1 MLSPTLKTFAMLL
14 AALALLALPAA
25 IWPAYLESPIG
36 RLLAAPYFLLLI
48 LSGLGFPGLLQN
60 NGLCGW
66 GWCAPSPLGYF
77 VMLAAILAAL
87 YGCAALISR
96 MRGS

>member
-1 MLSPTLKTFAMLL
+1 MTPTLRIFGLL
-14 AALALLALPAA
+14 LVGVAFLGAPAA
-25 IWPAYLESPIG
+25 IWPAYLDSSIG